1 MAALGCG
8 GERGGEVRW
17 LWRGVGGARTE
28 ASVGVSGRRDRGGA
42 AWRPYPLV
50 VAGERVRRGRAP
62 VPTRVGGTGKGGGRG
77 RRAGSAGW
85 ARWVSWARW
94 PRGVWG
100 VFLSLSFFL
109 FFIFFFSV
117 LFHFKVFSLLLKMCF
132 LHHNYLCNIW
142 RPPNIFVSILKT
154 FIVLT
159 LIQI

>member
-1 MAALGCG
+1 M
-8 GERGGEVRW
+8 
-17 LWRGVGGARTE
+17 
-28 ASVGVSGRRDRGGA
+28 GVSGRRDRGGA

-50 VAGERVRRGRAP
+50 VIGERVRRGRAP

-100 VFLSLSFFL
+100 VFLSLSFF
-109 FFIFFFSV
+109 FFSV

-154 FIVLT
+154 FIVDLNFKFEFDAFSNYPEISNSNRRCHGIIRRV
-159 LIQI
+159 LL